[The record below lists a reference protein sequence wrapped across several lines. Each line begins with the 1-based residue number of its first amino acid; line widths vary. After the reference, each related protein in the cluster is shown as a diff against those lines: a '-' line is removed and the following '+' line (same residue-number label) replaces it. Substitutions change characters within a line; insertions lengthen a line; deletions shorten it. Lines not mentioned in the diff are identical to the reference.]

1 MKIAQSYVS
10 QLSHAKCPP
19 KSPSNLIY
27 IFDFQNLDTI
37 TGARDQ
43 LVTGV
48 RFSTYGGTLHLEARF
63 TYFDEANGKLDLSL
77 ASTWLRNGNTNR
89 NIIPTSHLGVPTE
102 YKNQSIAIGSK
113 DKDSIEF
120 SPTGWVRDMAQSTV
134 PFIDSIQL
142 EPYDSV
148 PLHGVG
154 IFYKSQYA
162 HGGYIAPKLIT
173 YDYAAS
179 AMRIRGAVGVYGV

>member
-1 MKIAQSYVS
+1 MAPLFKFIKLWLQY
-10 QLSHAKCPP
+10 
-19 KSPSNLIY
+19 
-27 IFDFQNLDTI
+27 LDTI
-37 TGARDQ
+37 SSARDQ

-48 RFSTYGGTLHLEARF
+48 RFSLAGGTLHLEARF
-63 TYFDEANGKLDLSL
+63 TYFDEATGKLDLS
-77 ASTWLRNGNTNR
+77 ADSVWVRNANTKR
-89 NIIPTSHLGVPTE
+89 NKIPTAHMGVPTE
-102 YKNQSIAIGSK
+102 YSEQSTAMGFR
-113 DKDSIEF
+113 DKDSVEF
-120 SPTGWVRDMAQSTV
+120 SPTGWVRDMAQTTV

-142 EPYDSV
+142 EPYENV

-154 IFYKSQYA
+154 IFYKAQNA